1 MSYIKFC
8 NFITSSFLPIL
19 ILSIYL
25 LQIYSQYSTLITVR
39 DKYYDYQDIRKTI
52 TNYSLTK
59 DKIYS
64 FNLNKIEECFDDN
77 ILMKINFVKSIFTN
91 FFDSLN
97 DNGDIRI
104 YFFYYLLI
112 YDLIC
117 IVFIYLFVFGNI
129 KYGILIIFLQIFKFY
144 NNSKRMKKYNNKLS
158 LFEIIKNKIDN
169 ICSIRELY
177 FFNPEGFF
185 IIEFLCNGIIILEII
200 YLLILI
206 FLKCKFYKKN
216 EKKLNVHSIINEE
229 DKDNKISEKDSEKEI
244 KNKNFIKKLKKIK
257 SPFDNNIN
265 NNDEIL
271 PDESLSSSS
280 D

>member
-1 MSYIKFC
+1 MSYKKFC
-8 NFITSSFLPIL
+8 NFITSGLLPML

-25 LQIYSQYSTLITVR
+25 LQIYSQYSTLITFR
-39 DKYYDYQDIRKTI
+39 DKFYDEQDERKTI

-59 DKIYS
+59 DKIYF
-64 FNLNKIEECFDDN
+64 FNLDKIEECFEDN
-77 ILMKINFVKSIFTN
+77 ILMKINFVKNFFTD
-91 FFDSLN
+91 FFDSFY

-104 YFFYYLLI
+104 YFFYYLVI

-117 IVFIYLFVFGNI
+117 IVFIYLFVFGSI
-129 KYGILIIFLQIFKFY
+129 KYGILIIFLQIFKLY

-169 ICSIRELY
+169 ICSIREWD

-206 FLKCKFYKKN
+206 FLKCKLYKKKK
-216 EKKLNVHSIINEE
+216 KKLNVHNVINEE
-229 DKDNKISEKDSEKEI
+229 DKKNKISEKDSEKEI
-244 KNKNFIKKLKKIK
+244 KNKKFIKKLKKIK
-257 SPFDNNIN
+257 SPFDNN

-271 PDESLSSSS
+271 PDESISSSS